1 MGACP
6 SDIIQPGHIFP
17 LMAKAGCDLTRLA
30 GLEPAA
36 VIVEIL
42 NDDGTMVRRPE
53 LEKFV
58 NKHNIK
64 IGTIADLIEYRIQ
77 NEQTVER
84 KAIGTIPT
92 EFGEFDLVLYE
103 DIVNNNQHFALIRGD
118 VTSKT
123 PSLVRVHVQDTIRD
137 LTENLKDDYDW
148 TIRTAL
154 KRISEEEQG
163 IIVVLQN
170 QIDSLDNIEQVNN
183 CGTNVKDNNIVNI
196 HNRSELRTIGLGAQ
210 IIKDLGVSKMRV
222 LGSPIKMPALSGFGL
237 EVVEYI
243 KNNDSKYFRRIS
255 NNQLIEFPIQ
265 S

>member
-1 MGACP
+1 
-6 SDIIQPGHIFP
+6 
-17 LMAKAGCDLTRLA
+17 MA
-30 GLEPAA
+30 
-36 VIVEIL
+36 
-42 NDDGTMVRRPE
+42 RRPE
-53 LEKFV
+53 LEKFA

-137 LTENLKDDYDW
+137 LTENLKDDYGW

-183 CGTNVKDNNIVNI
+183 CGTNVQDNNIVNI